1 MGIGI
6 LKGLFVWGI
15 VAEGSI
21 TPPEW
26 RDQAA
31 VVLQQRGLDLEQAYL
46 DHLGMGIGNRNF
58 KGPFCLDRKVPK
70 NPEWGQFANSV
81 L

>member
-46 DHLGMGIGNRNF
+46 DHLGMGIGNR
-58 KGPFCLDRKVPK
+58 
-70 NPEWGQFANSV
+70 E
-81 L
+81 